1 MELNKAVLDCMQTLR
16 RRLRSELA
24 VDIRLSQPDAI
35 EAMLVACLRSS
46 DMETRAL
53 GQRLA
58 QFLDSQDNLP
68 TATPRVKATVE
79 VVRPLAQL
87 DSQARGSVRM
97 YRGQRV
103 YA

>member
-1 MELNKAVLDCMQTLR
+1 MELNKAVLDCMQALR

-53 GQRLA
+53 GQHLA

-68 TATPRVKATVE
+68 ATKPNLKATVE
-79 VVRPLAQL
+79 VPSPLAQL
-87 DSQARGSVRM
+87 DSARGSVRM